1 MNKTKPVFSKK
12 ISVIM
17 KHAVLIFISIFTSFP
32 LLWMVLSSLKTKT
45 EVMNISSFFPSV
57 PQWNNYLEI
66 ILHTSIPKY
75 LFNSLF
81 TAISIVILQVICC
94 ALLAYALTFMKFKGR
109 SLLYGMIMGIYMVP
123 TAATYIPCYVLL
135 GKLNLLNSYT
145 GLILSNCV
153 SLFGIFLLRQAFKQ
167 VPISAVEAA
176 KIDGAGHFT
185 ILKNIMMP
193 MTSSS
198 FITFILISFIGN
210 YNSYMWPSLITD
222 TPELSLVSQGLRRYL
237 YEGGAYG
244 TEWSLVMTASTV
256 VVLPLLILFL
266 FCRRW
271 IMTGIAD
278 TGTKG

>member
-1 MNKTKPVFSKK
+1 MNKKKPKLARTAGE
-12 ISVIM
+12 II
-17 KHAVLIFISIFTSFP
+17 KHSVLICFSLFTAFP
-32 LLWMVLSSLKTKT
+32 LVWMILSSLKTKT
-45 EVMNISSFFPSV
+45 EVLSTASLLPSS
-57 PQWNNYLEI
+57 PQWGNYMEI
-66 ILHTSIPKY
+66 LFHSPIPRY

-81 TAISIVILQVICC
+81 TAVSIVVLQVLCC
-94 ALLAYALTFMKFKGR
+94 SLFAYALTFMKFKGR
-109 SLLYGMIMGIYMVP
+109 SLLYGMVMGLYMVP

-153 SLFGIFLLRQAFKQ
+153 SLFGIFLLRQSFKQ
-167 VPISAVEAA
+167 IPASAVEAA
-176 KIDGAGHFT
+176 RIDGAGHFT
-185 ILKNIMMP
+185 ILKRIIIP
-193 MTSSS
+193 MTSSA
-198 FITFILISFIGN
+198 FVTFILISFIGN

-256 VVLPLLILFL
+256 VILPLLLLFL
-266 FCRRW
+266 FSRRW
-271 IMTGIAD
+271 IMDGIAD